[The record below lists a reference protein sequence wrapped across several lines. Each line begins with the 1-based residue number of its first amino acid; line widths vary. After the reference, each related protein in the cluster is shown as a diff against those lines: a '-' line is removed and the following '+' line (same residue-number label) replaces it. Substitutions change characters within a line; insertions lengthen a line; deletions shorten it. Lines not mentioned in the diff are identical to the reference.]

1 MKDRHCRGICR
12 RSTVDTPRLSDVA
25 GVLYATPKAMP
36 VSGCRRCDTCGVV
49 FLFRV
54 PAASPSL
61 CPCCSD
67 RMRAVP
73 RGTSELVVA
82 GGGGGRGSGGRKPR
96 RKITAPS
103 PA

>member
-1 MKDRHCRGICR
+1 MKHRHCRGICR
-12 RSTVDTPRLSDVA
+12 LSTVDTPRLSDVA
-25 GVLYATPKAMP
+25 GVLYAAPKAMP

-67 RMRAVP
+67 RMLVVP
-73 RGTSELVVA
+73 RARSRRAGEILVLA
-82 GGGGGRGSGGRKPR
+82 
-96 RKITAPS
+96 
-103 PA
+103 